1 MAKVAVVLKV
11 MPEEAETDLN
21 ELEEEVR
28 STVDVDDL
36 QTEDVAFGLK
46 ALKVST
52 VVDDEEMGMEGAKES
67 LEEIENVQSVEIES
81 FNKI

>member
-11 MPEEAETDLN
+11 MPEEAETDLDN
-21 ELEEEVR
+21 LEEEVR
-28 STVDVDDL
+28 DTVDVDDL

-67 LEEIENVQSVEIES
+67 LEEIEDVQSVEIES

>member
-11 MPEEAETDLN
+11 MPEEAETDLDN
-21 ELEEEVR
+21 LEEEVR
-28 STVDVDDL
+28 DTVDVDDL

-67 LEEIENVQSVEIES
+67 LEEIEDVQSVEIQS

>member
-11 MPEEAETDLN
+11 MPEEAETDLDN
-21 ELEEEVR
+21 LEEEVR
-28 STVDVDDL
+28 NTVDVDDL

-67 LEEIENVQSVEIES
+67 LEEIEDVQSVEIES

>member
-1 MAKVAVVLKV
+1 MPKVAVVLKV
-11 MPEEAETDLN
+11 MPEEAETDLDT
-21 ELEEEVR
+21 LEEKVR

-67 LEEIENVQSVEIES
+67 LEEIEDVQSVEIES

>member
-11 MPEEAETDLN
+11 MPEEAETDLDN
-21 ELEEEVR
+21 LEEEVR
-28 STVDVDDL
+28 DTVDVDDL

-67 LEEIENVQSVEIES
+67 LEEIENIQSVEIES

>member
-1 MAKVAVVLKV
+1 MAKIAVVLKV
-11 MPEEAETDLN
+11 MPEEAETDLDA
-21 ELEEEVR
+21 LEREVR
-28 STVDVDDL
+28 DTVGVDDL

-52 VVDDEEMGMEGAKES
+52 VVDDEQMGMEGAKES
-67 LEEIENVQSVEIES
+67 LEGIDEVQSVEIES

>member
-11 MPEEAETDLN
+11 MPEEAETELDT
-21 ELEEEVR
+21 LEEEVR
-28 STVDVDDL
+28 DTVDVDDL

-67 LEEIENVQSVEIES
+67 LEEIEDVQSVEIES

>member
-11 MPEEAETDLN
+11 MPEEAETDLDN
-21 ELEEEVR
+21 LEEEVR
-28 STVDVDDL
+28 NTVDVDDL

-52 VVDDEEMGMEGAKES
+52 VVDDEETGMEGAKES
-67 LEEIENVQSVEIES
+67 LEEIEDVQSVEIES